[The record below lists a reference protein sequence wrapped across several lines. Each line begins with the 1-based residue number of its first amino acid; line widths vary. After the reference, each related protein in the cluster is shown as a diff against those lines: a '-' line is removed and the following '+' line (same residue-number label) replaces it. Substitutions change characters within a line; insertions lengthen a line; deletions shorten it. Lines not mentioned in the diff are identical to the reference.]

1 MQEFKRLDFCSSIEK
16 ILTYMLVYELRW
28 RLKVEKNVSKL
39 VKILAANKFM
49 ADWITLIVIMRKK

>member
-1 MQEFKRLDFCSSIEK
+1 
-16 ILTYMLVYELRW
+16 MLVYELRW